1 MNNQTN
7 IFMLLLIQIITIH
20 NAISLGWNVRKI
32 GINRYELTIKKSR
45 IDNAWNIPNLEK
57 IINDIVSYKL
67 V

>member
-1 MNNQTN
+1 
-7 IFMLLLIQIITIH
+7 MLLLIQIITIH

-32 GINRYELTIKKSR
+32 GINRYELTIKKSG
-45 IDNAWNIPNLEK
+45 IANAWNIPNLEK